1 MRRYFTA
8 GEVVRLT
15 GVTYRRLD
23 LWCRREIIQPSM
35 RTARGR
41 GQRRLFTFRDL
52 VEIRTIKTLTAQGV
66 RLAALLVAV
75 NRIRRDFGDLDG
87 SPLASARLVTDG
99 RSVFRYVPARDHLE
113 RLDEYGQFAFAFDLG
128 AEVAAL
134 RQPKENWQLPA
145 SIRAALPPE
154 MLPAPECEDVEEADF
169 EPNFLSDE

>member
-134 RQPKENWQLPA
+134 RGLISQLDGRSRYTRRLTA
-145 SIRAALPPE
+145 EITD
-154 MLPAPECEDVEEADF
+154 DVQF
-169 EPNFLSDE
+169 ETQTNSKGGGL